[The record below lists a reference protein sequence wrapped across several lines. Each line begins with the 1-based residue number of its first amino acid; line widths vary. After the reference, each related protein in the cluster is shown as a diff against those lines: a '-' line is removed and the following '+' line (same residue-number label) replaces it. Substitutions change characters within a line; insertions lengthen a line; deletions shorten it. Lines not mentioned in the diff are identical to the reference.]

1 MKKTCLVVG
10 IGNPLLR
17 DDRVGI
23 QVVET
28 LISQKVPVETV
39 VLYTVGFEL
48 IDKILGYEK
57 VIIVDAAKFGKVS
70 GTILEV
76 KLEDIFTTHALIN
89 SHAITLGTTLKTGY
103 LIFPEEM
110 PKELKIIL
118 IEAEDMTNF
127 GKECSPAVSQA
138 IEKVVEKI
146 KKDLQSM

>member
-28 LISQKVPVETV
+28 LNNQQVPVETTI
-39 VLYTVGFEL
+39 LYTVGFEL

-57 VIIVDAAKFGKVS
+57 VIIIDAAKFGKLP
-70 GTILEV
+70 GTILELR
-76 KLEDIFTTHALIN
+76 LEDIFTTHALIN

-118 IEAEDMTNF
+118 VEAEDTTHF
-127 GKECSPAVSQA
+127 GKECSPSVKQA

-146 KKDLQSM
+146 KEDLRSI

>member
-17 DDRVGI
+17 DDKLGI

-28 LISQKVPVETV
+28 LNNQQVPVETTI
-39 VLYTVGFEL
+39 LYTVGFEL

-57 VIIVDAAKFGKVS
+57 VIIIDAAKFGKLP
-70 GTILEV
+70 GTILELR
-76 KLEDIFTTHALIN
+76 LEDIFTTHALIN

-110 PKELKIIL
+110 PRKLKIIL
-118 IEAEDMTNF
+118 VEAEDTTHF
-127 GKECSPAVSQA
+127 GKECSPAVRQA
-138 IEKVVEKI
+138 IEKVVERI
-146 KKDLQSM
+146 KEDLRSM